1 MRIVQVA
8 HHVSS
13 CRPSS
18 LGFKFSLLAVLTP
31 ICAYERGVSGG
42 LMVQKEGKRGGN
54 ERNGSTDQPTTQIPP
69 TTSPAAQ
76 KNDENRWRT
85 IGNTSWVGSISYDNC
100 SVCLLIHCVGCVE
113 WWKIFTESWYLMALQ
128 FWQSGIFQMCNLSI
142 HISFFAVLSNF
153 LFVVVSYFLFAVV
166 SYFHFAV
173 VARSPV
179 VIRCF
184 TASGQNTL
192 SAWAN
197 IFLSIKD
204 FFILSQSISG
214 QQKYFWATKIF
225 QAAIIFLGNTVLASC

>member
-1 MRIVQVA
+1 MKNNWKEKESWEI
-8 HHVSS
+8 H
-13 CRPSS
+13 
-18 LGFKFSLLAVLTP
+18 LGWALCHL
-31 ICAYERGVSGG
+31 I
-42 LMVQKEGKRGGN
+42 
-54 ERNGSTDQPTTQIPP
+54 I
-69 TTSPAAQ
+69 
-76 KNDENRWRT
+76 
-85 IGNTSWVGSISYDNC
+85 
-100 SVCLLIHCVGCVE
+100 CLLIHCVGCVE

-204 FFILSQSISG
+204 FLILSQSISG
-214 QQKYFWATKIF
+214 QQKYFR
-225 QAAIIFLGNTVLASC
+225 QQ